1 MLHYNLGEGVEA
13 FSTNIPDAIDFPVVL
28 PAHQAHTAFVR
39 RVPQQMDDIIG
50 VDALITN
57 ERGLR
62 IGVKTADCVPILLYD
77 ACHKAVA
84 AIHSGWKGTVQ
95 NIISATITRMKAEFS
110 TDPADI
116 RAVIGPCIHVDA
128 FEVGDEVYDKFAAMP
143 ELKECGV
150 PAKRMPLMSCSNAK
164 VVHSLSAT
172 GYGSESFSESGLKP
186 EPGLKKSEPESK
198 WHIDLP
204 AVCRI
209 ELLSSGVNP
218 ENIEIR
224 PECTWTLHDQFFSAR
239 RLGKQFDRQRIINTI
254 QLI

>member
-1 MLHYNLGEGVEA
+1 MLHYNLGEGVES
-13 FSTNIPDAIDFPVVL
+13 FSTNIPDAIDFPVIL
-28 PAHQAHTAFVR
+28 PAHQAHTALVR
-39 RVPQQMDDIIG
+39 RVPEEMDDITG

-77 ACHKAVA
+77 ARQKAVA
-84 AIHSGWKGTVQ
+84 AVHSGWKGTVQ
-95 NIISATITRMKAEFS
+95 NIIAATIQRMKEEFS

-128 FEVGDEVYDKFAAMP
+128 FEVGDEVYEKFAAMP
-143 ELKECGV
+143 ELKDCGV
-150 PAKRMPLMSCSNAK
+150 PAKRMPPMSK
-164 VVHSLSAT
+164 SASKSA
-172 GYGSESFSESGLKP
+172 SESASELKSKSESA
-186 EPGLKKSEPESK
+186 SESK

-209 ELLSSGVNP
+209 ELLLSGVSAD
-218 ENIEIR
+218 NIEVR

-254 QLI
+254 QLLY

>member
-1 MLHYNLGEGVEA
+1 MLHYNLGEGVES

-39 RVPQQMDDIIG
+39 RVPQEMDDITG

-57 ERGLR
+57 EPGMR

-77 ACHKAVA
+77 SGHKAVA

-95 NIISATITRMKAEFS
+95 NIISATISRMKEEFS

-128 FEVGDEVYDKFAAMP
+128 FEVGDEVYEKFAAMP
-143 ELKECGV
+143 ELKDCGV
-150 PAKRMPLMSCSNAK
+150 PAKRMPPMS
-164 VVHSLSAT
+164 VSLPRV
-172 GYGSESFSESGLKP
+172 GESEG
-186 EPGLKKSEPESK
+186 GSK

-204 AVCRI
+204 AVCRM
-209 ELLSSGVNP
+209 ELLLAGVKS
-218 ENIEIR
+218 ESIEVR
-224 PECTWTLHDQFFSAR
+224 PECTWTMHDQFFSAR
-239 RLGKQFDRQRIINTI
+239 RLGKQFDRQRIINTVKYSCRRKTTTM
-254 QLI
+254 L